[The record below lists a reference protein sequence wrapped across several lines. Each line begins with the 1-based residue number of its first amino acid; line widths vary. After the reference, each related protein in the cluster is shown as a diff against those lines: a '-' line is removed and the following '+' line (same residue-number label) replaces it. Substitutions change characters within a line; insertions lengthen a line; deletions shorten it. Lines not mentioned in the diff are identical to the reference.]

1 MFTDYIIKTVLLL
14 SADVVVWL
22 VLCMILLLSG
32 LRRRIK
38 ALIGIVLIVLQALFA
53 FGFIY
58 AVGQVIT
65 IASSLIR

>member
-1 MFTDYIIKTVLLL
+1 MFTDYIIKAILLL

-58 AVGQVIT
+58 VAMQVIT
-65 IASSLIR
+65 IAGSLI